1 MARTIQVQNQLVDGY
16 GMDEE
21 GAERAVREYIMDYP
35 LTFRESDT
43 YTAAEDIYQE
53 YVLGL

>member
-1 MARTIQVQNQLVDGY
+1 VAKTISVQSRLVSDY

-21 GAERAVREYIMDYP
+21 GAERAVREYVMDYP
-35 LTFRESDT
+35 LTFREADT